1 MENVEN
7 ILSLIPQKPPF
18 VMIDSLLYAEDAFAR
33 STFKVTDKNIFTING
48 QFSEAGLMENIA
60 QTVAAH
66 AGYFSHIKNQP
77 IAVGY
82 IVLVK
87 NFEIASLPKL
97 NDELITEIII
107 EEQVMNLCI
116 ISGKVMHNDIL
127 LAKCEMNLFIEGDVV
142 SE

>member
-1 MENVEN
+1 MLNVEN
-7 ILSLIPQKPPF
+7 IAPLIPQKPPF
-18 VMIDSLLYAEDAFAR
+18 VMIDTLLYAEVAIAR
-33 STFKVTDKNIFTING
+33 SSFKVTAENIFTCNG

-66 AGYFSHIKNQP
+66 AGYFSHEKNTP
-77 IAVGY
+77 IAIGY
-82 IVLVK
+82 IILVK
-87 NFEIASLPKL
+87 NFEIVSLPKL

-116 ISGKVMHNDIL
+116 ISGQVWHKEIL
-127 LAKCEMNLFIEGDVV
+127 LATCQMNLFIEKDSV